1 MPRSCEDMI
10 LFREPAVHPGLAHAY
25 CGQRLEEDDGK
36 ALTWGKSPTSLALT
50 LSATCLCR
58 DNLELGQKG
67 LATPEMTG
75 KELGFSD
82 PGAGCKNSISI
93 YKQENNR
100 I

>member
-1 MPRSCEDMI
+1 MI
-10 LFREPAVHPGLAHAY
+10 LFREPAVHPGRAHAY

-36 ALTWGKSPTSLALT
+36 ALTWGRAPTSLALT
-50 LSATCLCR
+50 LSATYLCR

-67 LATPEMTG
+67 LPSLEMTG
-75 KELGFSD
+75 KELGFSG

-93 YKQENNR
+93 YKQENNC